1 MNNVNFMKN
10 FNLFKYAVIAVAI
23 LFSMLVNVNS
33 YSQVNTNAKNIVYL
47 DIGIIFAG
55 SFGALGVGINYE
67 RMLTDNIS
75 IRAGVNIGV
84 FGAGKSGD
92 AFGGSG
98 IGFPVSFNYMTNNKN
113 KFEVGAG
120 AGPHLELSTHELKL
134 LPAVRIGYRYQDYEN
149 GMMYR
154 VGAEF
159 PSNMYISLGGIG
171 YQFK

>member
-1 MNNVNFMKN
+1 MNYVIIMKN
-10 FNLFKYAVIAVAI
+10 YSLAKFAI
-23 LFSMLVNVNS
+23 FTLAIVFSFVVNVNT
-33 YSQVNTNAKNIVYL
+33 YSQVNTNAKNIIYL
-47 DIGIIFAG
+47 DVGIIFTG
-55 SFGALGVGINYE
+55 SFGALGVGLNYE
-67 RMLTDNIS
+67 RMLNDNVS

-92 AFGGSG
+92 AFGGTG
-98 IGFPVSFNYMTNNKN
+98 IGFPVSVNYMTNNKN
-113 KFEVGAG
+113 KFEIGAG
-120 AGPHLELSTHELKL
+120 AGPHMELSTHKLKI
-134 LPAVRIGYRYQDYEN
+134 LPAVRIGYRYQEYDN